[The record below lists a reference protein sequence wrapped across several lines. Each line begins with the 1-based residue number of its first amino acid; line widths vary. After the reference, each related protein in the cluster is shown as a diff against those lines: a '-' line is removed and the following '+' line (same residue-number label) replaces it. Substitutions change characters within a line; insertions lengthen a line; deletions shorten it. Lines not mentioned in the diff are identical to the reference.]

1 MVQDTDR
8 RRPGFVR
15 MGLGAAALG
24 FAAVLAGCQTDA
36 NLAANTTNNANGAT
50 LAFESIDGAPR
61 PVFDTLVSRID
72 DEAKARKI
80 AIVSREG
87 QAHYR
92 VRAYMAAT
100 VARQRTA
107 INWVWDVYDS
117 NGQRL
122 TRISGEEP
130 AGKATT
136 DAWADADVRVLGR
149 IAETGM
155 SQLAAFAN
163 GGAPAVVASAVTE
176 PAAAE
181 PTVVAAAS
189 AAPAPM
195 PDVQVVAAA
204 ETTAAL
210 GDAAR

>member
-1 MVQDTDR
+1 MVQDTDW

-15 MGLGAAALG
+15 VGLGAAALG

-36 NLAANTTNNANGAT
+36 NLAANTSNAANGAT

-61 PVFDTLVSRID
+61 PVFDKLVSRID

-80 AIVSREG
+80 AVVSREG

-100 VARQRTA
+100 VARQHTA

-122 TRISGEEP
+122 TRISGAEP

-136 DAWADADVRVLGR
+136 DAWADADDKVLGR

-155 SQLAAFAN
+155 SQLAAFASG
-163 GGAPAVVASAVTE
+163 GGATTVVAEPAAATPAVVA
-176 PAAAE
+176 AAQ
-181 PTVVAAAS
+181 PAS
-189 AAPAPM
+189 APV

-210 GDAAR
+210 GDAAH